1 MRPIYLDHHATTPVD
16 PRVLEAML
24 PYFTAKPG
32 NAASLSH
39 SFGWEA
45 SSAVERARR
54 QIAELAG
61 AQPRDIVFT
70 SGATESNNL
79 ALQGVALAASGEG
92 RLDAHIVTVAT
103 EHKAVLDTVRHL
115 ERTGFRA
122 TILPPEPDGRLNPD
136 RLRSAIQPDTIL
148 VSVMYANNEIGA
160 IQPVA
165 AIGAICRERGVLF
178 HCDAAQAFGKIPV
191 DVDADAIDL
200 LSVSAHKMYGPKG
213 IGALYVRRGV
223 KLAPQIYGGGHEN
236 GLRSGT
242 LNVPGIVG
250 FGEACAL
257 AAEEMEQD
265 AARFRGL
272 RDRLWSQIQA
282 AGGVRVNGGIEHRLP
297 GNLNV
302 GFAGVDGDALLT
314 AIPEIAVSA
323 ASACSSGSDSSYVL
337 EAIGTPSE
345 FRRLHRSFRH
355 RPRQHR
361 RRNRLRGRT
370 RLRRS
375 GGIACDV
382 AGSQVANRLPNPET
396 LPVLPVGA
404 CYSSKWGY

>member
-1 MRPIYLDHHATTPVD
+1 M
-16 PRVLEAML
+16 
-24 PYFTAKPG
+24 
-32 NAASLSH
+32 
-39 SFGWEA
+39 
-45 SSAVERARR
+45 
-54 QIAELAG
+54 
-61 AQPRDIVFT
+61 
-70 SGATESNNL
+70 
-79 ALQGVALAASGEG
+79 
-92 RLDAHIVTVAT
+92 
-103 EHKAVLDTVRHL
+103 
-115 ERTGFRA
+115 
-122 TILPPEPDGRLNPD
+122 
-136 RLRSAIQPDTIL
+136 
-148 VSVMYANNEIGA
+148 
-160 IQPVA
+160 
-165 AIGAICRERGVLF
+165 LF

-265 AARFRGL
+265 AARIRGL
-272 RDRLWSQIQA
+272 RDRLWSQIQT
-282 AGGVRVNGGIEHRLP
+282 AGGVRVNGGMEHRLP

-323 ASACSSGSDSSYVL
+323 ASACSFWQRFELCAGGHRHAVR
-337 EAIGTPSE
+337 IP
-345 FRRLHRSFRH
+345 RLHHPLRH

-361 RRNRLRGRT
+361 GRNRLRGRRAFAPQWRNCARCR
-370 RLRRS
+370 RLASSEPSRRT
-375 GGIACDV
+375 
-382 AGSQVANRLPNPET
+382 PKP
-396 LPVLPVGA
+396 
-404 CYSSKWGY
+404 

>member
-1 MRPIYLDHHATTPVD
+1 MRRIYLDHHATTPVD
-16 PRVLEAML
+16 PRVLDAMF

-32 NAASLSH
+32 NAASRSH

-45 SSAVERARR
+45 SSAVERARG
-54 QIAELAG
+54 QIARLAG
-61 AQPRDIVFT
+61 AEPRDIVFT

-79 ALQGVALAASGEG
+79 ALQGAAFAAGASGG
-92 RLDAHIVTVAT
+92 ARAHLVTVAT
-103 EHKAVLDTVRHL
+103 EHKAVLDTIRHL
-115 ERTGFRA
+115 EAIGFRA
-122 TILPPEPDGRLNPD
+122 TILPPEPDGRLD
-136 RLRSAIQPDTIL
+136 LARLRAAILPETIL

-165 AIGAICRERGVLF
+165 AIGAICRERRVLF

-191 DVDADAIDL
+191 DVQAEAIDL

-223 KLAPQIYGGGHEN
+223 KLAPQIYGGGHES

-250 FGEACAL
+250 LGEACEL

-265 AARFRGL
+265 ARRIRAL
-272 RDRLWSQIQA
+272 RDRLYSRIQA
-282 AGGVRVNGGIEHRLP
+282 AGGLRINGGMEHRLP

-302 GFAGVDGDALLT
+302 SFAGVDGDALLT

-323 ASACSSGSDSSYVL
+323 GSACTSGSDSSYVL
-337 EAIGTPSE
+337 EALGTPSE
-345 FRRLHRSFRH
+345 FRDCTVRFGIGRGNTAEEIDYAGARVCAAVAE
-355 RPRQHR
+355 
-361 RRNRLRGRT
+361 LRAM
-370 RLRRS
+370 S
-375 GGIACDV
+375 
-382 AGSQVANRLPNPET
+382 
-396 LPVLPVGA
+396 PVSAIL
-404 CYSSKWGY
+404 S

>member
-16 PRVLEAML
+16 SRVLEAML

-61 AQPRDIVFT
+61 APPRDIVFT

-79 ALQGVALAASGEG
+79 ALQGAAFAASAAGP
-92 RLDAHIVTVAT
+92 LDAHIITVAT

-115 ERTGFRA
+115 ERTGLRA
-122 TILPPEPDGRLNPD
+122 TILPPEPDGRLDPD
-136 RLRSAIQPDTIL
+136 RLRAAIEPATIL

-160 IQPVA
+160 IQPIA
-165 AIGAICRERGVLF
+165 AIGAICRERSVLF

-191 DVDADAIDL
+191 DVEGDAIDL
-200 LSVSAHKMYGPKG
+200 LSLSAHKMYGPKG

-257 AAEEMEQD
+257 AANEMEQD
-265 AARFRGL
+265 AVRIRAL
-272 RDRLWSQIQA
+272 RNRLWSQIQT

-314 AIPEIAVSA
+314 AMPEIAVSA
-323 ASACSSGSDSSYVL
+323 ASACTSGSDSSYVL

-345 FRRLHRSFRH
+345 FRDCTVRFGIGRGNTGEEIDYAAGRVCAAVAE
-355 RPRQHR
+355 
-361 RRNRLRGRT
+361 LRAM
-370 RLRRS
+370 S
-375 GGIACDV
+375 
-382 AGSQVANRLPNPET
+382 
-396 LPVLPVGA
+396 PVGQ
-404 CYSSKWGY
+404 

>member
-1 MRPIYLDHHATTPVD
+1 MRRIYLDHHATTPVE

-32 NAASLSH
+32 NAASRSH

-45 SSAVERARR
+45 SSAVERARL

-61 AQPRDIVFT
+61 AKPRDIVFT

-79 ALQGVALAASGEG
+79 ALLGSASAVNAAG
-92 RLDAHIVTVAT
+92 RPVHIVTMAT

-115 ERTGFRA
+115 ERTGLRV
-122 TILPPEPDGRLNPD
+122 TILPPEPNGRLDPD
-136 RLRSAIQPDTIL
+136 RLRAAIQPETIL

-160 IQPVA
+160 IQPVS
-165 AIGAICRERGVLF
+165 AIGAICRERLVLF
-178 HCDAAQAFGKIPV
+178 HCDAAQAFGKIRI
-191 DVDADAIDL
+191 DVETDAVDL

-213 IGALYVRRGV
+213 IGALWVRRGV
-223 KLAPQIYGGGHEN
+223 KLAPQIWGGGHEN

-257 AAEEMEQD
+257 AAEEMDRD
-265 AARFRGL
+265 AARIRRL
-272 RDRLWSQIQA
+272 RDRLWSKIEA
-282 AGGVRVNGGIEHRLP
+282 AGAVRVNGGMEHRLP

-302 GFAGVDGDALLT
+302 GFAGVDGDALLA

-337 EAIGTPSE
+337 EALGTPPEYRDCTVRFGIGRGNTEEEIDYAAARVCAAVSE
-345 FRRLHRSFRH
+345 LRSMS
-355 RPRQHR
+355 PIIP
-361 RRNRLRGRT
+361 L
-370 RLRRS
+370 
-375 GGIACDV
+375 A
-382 AGSQVANRLPNPET
+382 
-396 LPVLPVGA
+396 
-404 CYSSKWGY
+404 